1 MILSPLIYI
10 ILLTTTPM
18 RDMGLF
24 ALETRLTQ
32 KLCQKV
38 WIEADMEQI

>member
-10 ILLTTTPM
+10 ILLTTTLM

-24 ALETRLTQ
+24 ALETRLTLP
-32 KLCQKV
+32 KGL
-38 WIEADMEQI
+38 DRSRYGTNLR

>member
-24 ALETRLTQ
+24 AFETRLTLP
-32 KLCQKV
+32 KGL
-38 WIEADMEQI
+38 DRSRYGTNLR